1 MKTFF
6 KLTFLFLISSFSFS
20 QENEDIWDYKLKFKS
35 KGQIMYKAKGKL
47 SFEDIKS
54 NSVDSSVTM
63 IDENINILVDRYSQN
78 DFIVIQ
84 ENDITVLQRLIYG
97 FEQKPN
103 EDKFYYTG
111 YQWEGGLIKQ
121 EYDIDFIYTKNLSK
135 NPCKYFY
142 DKIENLTI
150 LIEYIAVK

>member
-1 MKTFF
+1 MKT
-6 KLTFLFLISSFSFS
+6 LFLFLLVFTSFFSFS
-20 QENEDIWDYKLKFKS
+20 QENEDIWDYKIGFKS
-35 KGQIMYKAKGKL
+35 KGQIMYKAEGKL
-47 SFEDIKS
+47 SFENIKS

-63 IDENINILVDRYSQN
+63 IDENINILVDSYSQN

-84 ENDITVLQRLIYG
+84 ENGITVLQRLIYG
-97 FEQKPN
+97 FEQKQN

-142 DKIENLTI
+142 DKIENLTV
-150 LIEYIAVK
+150 LIEYIVVK

>member
-1 MKTFF
+1 MKT
-6 KLTFLFLISSFSFS
+6 LFLFLLVFTSFFSFS
-20 QENEDIWDYKLKFKS
+20 QENEDIWDYKIGFKS
-35 KGQIMYKAKGKL
+35 KGQIMYKAEGKL
-47 SFEDIKS
+47 SFENIKS

-63 IDENINILVDRYSQN
+63 IDENINILVDNYSQN

-84 ENDITVLQRLIYG
+84 ENGITVLQRLIYG
-97 FEQKPN
+97 FEQKQN

-142 DKIENLTI
+142 DKIENLTV
-150 LIEYIAVK
+150 LIEYIVVK

>member
-1 MKTFF
+1 MKT
-6 KLTFLFLISSFSFS
+6 LFLFLLVFTSFFSFS
-20 QENEDIWDYKLKFKS
+20 QENEDIWDYKIGFKS
-35 KGQIMYKAKGKL
+35 KGQIMYKAEGKL
-47 SFEDIKS
+47 SFENIKS

-63 IDENINILVDRYSQN
+63 IDENINILVDSYSQN

-84 ENDITVLQRLIYG
+84 ENGITVLQRLIYG

-142 DKIENLTI
+142 DKIENLTV
-150 LIEYIAVK
+150 LIEYIVVK

>member
-1 MKTFF
+1 MKT
-6 KLTFLFLISSFSFS
+6 LFLFLIVFTSFFSFS
-20 QENEDIWDYKLKFKS
+20 QENEDIWDYKIGFKS
-35 KGQIMYKAKGKL
+35 KGQIMYKAEGKL
-47 SFEDIKS
+47 SFENIKS

-63 IDENINILVDRYSQN
+63 IDENINILVDSYSQN

-84 ENDITVLQRLIYG
+84 ENGITVLQRLIYG
-97 FEQKPN
+97 FEQKKN

-121 EYDIDFIYTKNLSK
+121 DYDIDFIYTKNLSK

-142 DKIENLTI
+142 DKIENLTV
-150 LIEYIAVK
+150 LIEYIVVK

>member
-1 MKTFF
+1 MKT
-6 KLTFLFLISSFSFS
+6 LFLFLIVFTSFFSFS
-20 QENEDIWDYKLKFKS
+20 QENEDIWDYKIGFKS
-35 KGQIMYKAKGKL
+35 KGQIMYKAEGKL
-47 SFEDIKS
+47 SFENIKS

-63 IDENINILVDRYSQN
+63 IDENINILVDSYSQN

-84 ENDITVLQRLIYG
+84 ENGITVLQRLIYG
-97 FEQKPN
+97 FEQKQN

-142 DKIENLTI
+142 DKIENLTV
-150 LIEYIAVK
+150 LIEYIVVK